1 VRFPSDGT
9 VIEFDYPSLKFEGLL
24 YGRRTSKWYG
34 SFEFTDIK
42 NNLKATL
49 SFSEGP
55 GFFNRFALPV
65 DCLEGSI
72 THNG

>member
-1 VRFPSDGT
+1 MIFPSIGT
-9 VIEFDYPSLKFEGLL
+9 AIEFEYPSLKVEGLL

-34 SFEFTDIK
+34 SFDFTDSK
-42 NNLKATL
+42 NNLKSTL